1 MPETRKP
8 TILVVDDDPL
18 DRDLFRKLLE
28 GAGYAVVEAGSG
40 REALDAIVDAS
51 LDLIVLDLNMPEMD
65 GLELLRVARHM
76 PKPKVIAVT
85 GLNPVL
91 SERILEAA
99 RLLGAAATL
108 DKFWARDLLVPVV
121 RRLLGSPDP
130 EPSS

>member
-1 MPETRKP
+1 MSETHKP

-40 REALDAIVDAS
+40 KEALNAIVNTS

-65 GLELLRVARHM
+65 GLELLRVAKNM

-85 GLNPVL
+85 GLTPVL

-108 DKFWARDLLVPVV
+108 DKFWARDLMVPVV
-121 RRLLGSPDP
+121 RRLLGDSDR
-130 EPSS
+130 EPGS